1 MISAVPTGLGTI
13 IGEIPALKRRAIII
27 RRSAAGAIH
36 ALIVGDLRKD
46 GRISRI
52 VTSMD

>member
-13 IGEIPALKRRAIII
+13 IGEIPAIII
-27 RRSAAGAIH
+27 RRSAAEAIH